1 MDEISSWSIM
11 SETLIIQKYDEVYV
25 KIRAEAS
32 TAYELKEHF
41 KFFVPGAKFSPQY
54 RNKVWDGHIYLYN
67 VMTGLIYAGLVPY
80 IENFAKEREYT
91 IEYDG
96 DFTQNEFSLKE
107 AEDFIKTIDL
117 PEQYS
122 VRDYQLGA
130 FVHAVRNHRSL
141 LLSPTASG
149 KSLIIYLL
157 MRYYN
162 ARTLIIVPTTSLV
175 SQLSTDFSD
184 YGFDSDSKVHKIHAG
199 KSKQSNLECTIST
212 WQSIY
217 KMPKDYFNSFDVII
231 GDEAHLFKAKS
242 LVSIMSKMI
251 SCKYRFGFTGTLD
264 GTQTNKLV
272 LEGLFGAVKKV
283 TTTAELIV
291 QKHLAEFKIKA
302 IVLSYDE
309 ITRKMVSKM
318 DYQDEID
325 WIVRNPSRNKF
336 IKNLALSLKG
346 NSLLL
351 FQFVEKH
358 GDVLFDMINKAAEG
372 RNVYYVAG
380 KTETEDRE
388 RIRKIVETET
398 DAIIVASSGVFS
410 TGINIKNLHN
420 VVFTSPSKSR
430 IKNLQSIGRVL
441 RRSDSKES
449 AVLYDIAD
457 DLSFKAKQNYTIH
470 HFKERIKIYSEEQFP
485 YKIYSVS
492 LKT

>member
-1 MDEISSWSIM
+1 M
-11 SETLIIQKYDEVYV
+11 SELLTIHKYDEVHI
-25 KIRAEAS
+25 KIKCDPDV
-32 TAYELKEHF
+32 AYELKDHF
-41 KFFVPGAKFSPQY
+41 KFQVPGAKFSPLY
-54 RNKVWDGHIYLYN
+54 RNKVWDGYIYLFN
-67 VMTGLIYAGLVPY
+67 PMTGLIYAGLLPY
-80 IENFAKEREYT
+80 IEHFAKERDYSVD
-91 IEYDG
+91 YNG
-96 DFTQNEFSLKE
+96 DFTQTEFSLKE
-107 AEDFIKTIDL
+107 AEDFIKTIGL
-117 PEQYS
+117 PSQYQ
-122 VRDYQLGA
+122 VRDYQLTSYA
-130 FVHAVRNHRSL
+130 HSIRNHRAL

-149 KSLIIYLL
+149 KSLIIYLI

-175 SQLSTDFSD
+175 SQLYSDFAD
-184 YGFDSDSKVHKIHAG
+184 YGFESDSRVHCISAG
-199 KSKQSNLECTIST
+199 ANKETDRDITIST

-217 KMPKDYFNSFDVII
+217 KMPKTFFDQFEVVI

-242 LVSIMSKMI
+242 LVTIMSKLTD
-251 SCKYRFGFTGTLD
+251 CKYRFGFTGTLD
-264 GTQTNKLV
+264 GSQTNKLV

-283 TTTAELIV
+283 TTTSELID
-291 QKHLAEFKIKA
+291 QKHLADFKIKA

-309 ITRKMVSKM
+309 DTRKLVSKM
-318 DYQDEID
+318 DYQAEID
-325 WIVRNPSRNKF
+325 WIVRNVSRNRF
-336 IKNLALSLKG
+336 IKNLALSLTG

-351 FQFVEKH
+351 FQYVEKH
-358 GDVLFDMINKAAEG
+358 GDILYDMIKKAAEG

-388 RIRKIVETET
+388 YIRKIIETET

-441 RRSDSKES
+441 RKSELKES

-457 DLSFKAKQNYTIH
+457 DLSYKTKQNYTIQ

-485 YKIYSVS
+485 YKIYSVG

>member
-1 MDEISSWSIM
+1 
-11 SETLIIQKYDEVYV
+11 
-25 KIRAEAS
+25 
-32 TAYELKEHF
+32 
-41 KFFVPGAKFSPQY
+41 
-54 RNKVWDGHIYLYN
+54 
-67 VMTGLIYAGLVPY
+67 MTGLVYAGLVPY
-80 IENFAKEREYT
+80 IENFAKERDYEVEYS
-91 IEYDG
+91 G
-96 DFTQNEFSLKE
+96 DFTQQEFSLKE
-107 AEDFIKTIDL
+107 AEDFIKTLDL
-117 PEQYS
+117 PAQYQ
-122 VRDYQLGA
+122 VRDYQLSA
-130 FVHAVRNHRSL
+130 FAHSVRNHRAL

-149 KSLIIYLL
+149 KSLIIYLI

-175 SQLSTDFSD
+175 SQLSSDFAD
-184 YGFDSDSKVHKIHAG
+184 YGFDSDSRVHKIHAG
-199 KSKQSNLECTIST
+199 QSKHSSLDTTIST

-217 KMPKDYFNSFDVII
+217 KMPKEYFRSFDVVI

-242 LVSIMSKMI
+242 LISIMSKLI
-251 SCKYRFGFTGTLD
+251 ECKHKFGFTGTLD

-283 TTTAELIV
+283 TTTSELID

-302 IVLSYDE
+302 ILLSYDE
-309 ITRKMVSKM
+309 ETRKIVSKM
-318 DYQDEID
+318 DYQTEID
-325 WIVRNPSRNKF
+325 WIVRNPARNKF

-358 GDVLFDMINKAAEG
+358 GDVLFDMIKKAADG

-388 RIRKIVETET
+388 YIRKIIETET

-441 RRSDSKES
+441 RKSESKT
-449 AVLYDIAD
+449 AATLYDIAD
-457 DLSFKAKQNYTIH
+457 DLSYKAKQNYTIQ

-485 YKIYSVS
+485 YKIYPVS

>member
-1 MDEISSWSIM
+1 
-11 SETLIIQKYDEVYV
+11 
-25 KIRAEAS
+25 
-32 TAYELKEHF
+32 
-41 KFFVPGAKFSPQY
+41 
-54 RNKVWDGHIYLYN
+54 
-67 VMTGLIYAGLVPY
+67 MTGLVYAGLVPY
-80 IENFAKEREYT
+80 IENFAKERDYEVEYS
-91 IEYDG
+91 G
-96 DFTQNEFSLKE
+96 DFTQQEFSLKE
-107 AEDFIKTIDL
+107 AEDFIKTLDL
-117 PEQYS
+117 PAQYQ
-122 VRDYQLGA
+122 VRDYQLNA
-130 FVHAVRNHRSL
+130 FAHSVRNHRAL

-149 KSLIIYLL
+149 KSLIIYLI

-175 SQLSTDFSD
+175 SQLSSDFAD
-184 YGFDSDSKVHKIHAG
+184 YGFDSNSRVHKIHAG
-199 KSKQSNLECTIST
+199 QSKHSSLDTTIST

-217 KMPKDYFNSFDVII
+217 KMPKEYFRSFDVVI

-242 LVSIMSKMI
+242 LISIMSKLI
-251 SCKYRFGFTGTLD
+251 ECKHKFGFTGTLD

-283 TTTAELIV
+283 TTTSELID

-309 ITRKMVSKM
+309 ETRKIVSKM
-318 DYQDEID
+318 DYQAEID
-325 WIVRNPSRNKF
+325 WIVRNPARNKF

-358 GDVLFDMINKAAEG
+358 GDVLFDMIKKAADG

-388 RIRKIVETET
+388 YIRKIIETET

-441 RRSDSKES
+441 RKSESKT
-449 AVLYDIAD
+449 AATLYDIAD
-457 DLSFKAKQNYTIH
+457 DLSYKAKQNYTIQ

-485 YKIYSVS
+485 YKIYPVS

>member
-1 MDEISSWSIM
+1 M
-11 SETLIIQKYDEVYV
+11 SETLVIQKYDEVYIKV
-25 KIRAEAS
+25 RSEAS
-32 TAYELKEHF
+32 TAYELSEHF
-41 KFFVPGAKFSPQY
+41 TFSVPGAKFSPAY
-54 RNKVWDGHIYLYN
+54 RNRVWDGKIRLFN

-80 IENFAKEREYT
+80 IENFAKEREYS

-96 DFTQNEFSLKE
+96 DFTQDEFSVKE

-117 PEQYS
+117 PSKYS
-122 VRDYQLGA
+122 VRDYQMNA
-130 FVHAVRNHRSL
+130 FVYSVRNRRAL

-175 SQLSTDFSD
+175 SQLSSDFAD
-184 YGFDSDSKVHKIHAG
+184 YGFDSDSRVHKIHAG
-199 KSKQSNLECTIST
+199 QSKHSSLDTTIST

-217 KMPKDYFNSFDVII
+217 KMPKEYFRSFDVVI

-242 LVSIMSKMI
+242 LISIMGKLI
-251 SCKYRFGFTGTLD
+251 DCKHKFGFTGTLD

-283 TTTAELIV
+283 TTTSELID
-291 QKHLAEFKIKA
+291 QKHLAEFRIKS

-309 ITRKMVSKM
+309 DTRKMVSKM
-318 DYQDEID
+318 VYQDEID
-325 WIVRNPSRNKF
+325 WIVRNPARNKF

-346 NSLLL
+346 NTLIL

-358 GDVLFDMINKAAEG
+358 GDVLFKLIKDAAG
-372 RNVYYVAG
+372 DRNVYYVAG

-388 RIRKIVETET
+388 YVRKIVETDT

-420 VVFTSPSKSR
+420 IIFSSPSKSR

-441 RRSDSKES
+441 RKSDSKES
-449 AVLYDIAD
+449 AILYDIAD
-457 DLSFKAKQNYTIH
+457 DLSYKSKQNYTLQ
-470 HFKERIKIYSEEQFP
+470 HFKERIKIYSEEAFP

>member
-1 MDEISSWSIM
+1 
-11 SETLIIQKYDEVYV
+11 
-25 KIRAEAS
+25 
-32 TAYELKEHF
+32 
-41 KFFVPGAKFSPQY
+41 
-54 RNKVWDGHIYLYN
+54 
-67 VMTGLIYAGLVPY
+67 MTGLVYAGLVPY
-80 IENFAKEREYT
+80 IENFAKERDYEVEYS
-91 IEYDG
+91 G
-96 DFTQNEFSLKE
+96 DFTQQEFSLKE
-107 AEDFIKTIDL
+107 AEDFIKTLDL
-117 PEQYS
+117 PAQYQ
-122 VRDYQLGA
+122 VRDYQLNA
-130 FVHAVRNHRSL
+130 FAHSVRNHRAL

-149 KSLIIYLL
+149 KSLIIYLI

-175 SQLSTDFSD
+175 SQLSSDFAD
-184 YGFDSDSKVHKIHAG
+184 YGFDSDSRVHKIHAG
-199 KSKQSNLECTIST
+199 QSKHSSLDTTIST

-217 KMPKDYFNSFDVII
+217 KMPKEYFRSFDVVI

-242 LVSIMSKMI
+242 LVSIMSKLI
-251 SCKYRFGFTGTLD
+251 ECKHKFGFTGTLD

-283 TTTAELIV
+283 TTTSELID

-309 ITRKMVSKM
+309 ETRKIVSKM
-318 DYQDEID
+318 DYQAEID
-325 WIVRNPSRNKF
+325 WIVRNPARNKF

-358 GDVLFDMINKAAEG
+358 GDVLFDMIKKAADG

-388 RIRKIVETET
+388 YIRKIIETET

-441 RRSDSKES
+441 RKSESKT
-449 AVLYDIAD
+449 AATLYDIAD
-457 DLSFKAKQNYTIH
+457 DLSYKAKQNYTIQ

-485 YKIYSVS
+485 YKIYPVS

>member
-1 MDEISSWSIM
+1 M
-11 SETLIIQKYDEVYV
+11 SETLVIQKYDEVYV
-25 KIRAEAS
+25 KVKSEAS
-32 TAYELKEHF
+32 TAYELSEHF
-41 KFFVPGAKFSPQY
+41 TFSVPGAKFSPAF
-54 RNKVWDGHIYLYN
+54 RNKVWDGKIRLFN
-67 VMTGLIYAGLVPY
+67 VMTGLVYAGLVPY
-80 IENFAKEREYT
+80 IENFAKERDYEVEYS
-91 IEYDG
+91 G
-96 DFTQNEFSLKE
+96 DFTQQEFSLKE
-107 AEDFIKTIDL
+107 AEDFIKTLDL
-117 PEQYS
+117 PAQYQ
-122 VRDYQLGA
+122 VRDYQLNA
-130 FVHAVRNHRSL
+130 FAHSVRNHRAL

-149 KSLIIYLL
+149 KSLIIYLI

-175 SQLSTDFSD
+175 SQLSSDFAD
-184 YGFDSDSKVHKIHAG
+184 YGFDSNSRVHKIHAG
-199 KSKQSNLECTIST
+199 QSKHSSLDTTIST

-217 KMPKDYFNSFDVII
+217 KMPKEYFRSFDVVI

-242 LVSIMSKMI
+242 LVSIMSKLI
-251 SCKYRFGFTGTLD
+251 ECKHKFGFTGTLD

-283 TTTAELIV
+283 TTTSELID

-309 ITRKMVSKM
+309 ETRKIVSKM
-318 DYQDEID
+318 DYQAEID
-325 WIVRNPSRNKF
+325 WIVRNPARNKF

-358 GDVLFDMINKAAEG
+358 GDVLFDMIKKAADG

-388 RIRKIVETET
+388 YIRKIIETET

-441 RRSDSKES
+441 RKSESKT
-449 AVLYDIAD
+449 AATLYDIAD
-457 DLSFKAKQNYTIH
+457 DLSYKAKQNYTIQ

-485 YKIYSVS
+485 YKIYPVS

>member
-1 MDEISSWSIM
+1 MK
-11 SETLIIQKYDEVYV
+11 ETLSIQKFDEVYIKV
-25 KIRAEAS
+25 KAEAS
-32 TAYELKEHF
+32 TAYELSEYF
-41 KFFVPGAKFSPQY
+41 TFSVPGAKFSPAF
-54 RNKVWDGHIYLYN
+54 RNKVWDGKIRLFN
-67 VMTGLIYAGLVPY
+67 VMTGLVYAGLVPY
-80 IENFAKEREYT
+80 IENFAKERDYEVEYS
-91 IEYDG
+91 G
-96 DFTQNEFSLKE
+96 DFTQQEFSLKE

-117 PEQYS
+117 PTQYQ
-122 VRDYQLGA
+122 VRDYQLSA
-130 FVHAVRNHRSL
+130 FAHSVRKHRAL

-149 KSLIIYLL
+149 KSLIIYLI

-175 SQLSTDFSD
+175 SQLSSDFAD
-184 YGFDSDSKVHKIHAG
+184 YGFDSDSRVHKIHAG
-199 KSKQSNLECTIST
+199 QSKHSSLDVTIST

-217 KMPKDYFNSFDVII
+217 KMPKEYFRSFDVVI

-242 LVSIMSKMI
+242 LTSIMGKLTE
-251 SCKYRFGFTGTLD
+251 CKHKFGFTGTLD

-283 TTTAELIV
+283 TTTSELID

-309 ITRKMVSKM
+309 ETRKIVSKM
-318 DYQDEID
+318 DYQTEID
-325 WIVRNPSRNKF
+325 WIVRNPARNKF

-358 GDVLFDMINKAAEG
+358 GDILYDMIKKAAED

-380 KTETEDRE
+380 KTEADDRE
-388 RIRKIVETET
+388 YIRKIIETET

-441 RRSDSKES
+441 RKSESKTS
-449 AVLYDIAD
+449 ATLYDIAD
-457 DLSFKAKQNYTIH
+457 DLSYKSKQNYTIQ
-470 HFKERIKIYSEEQFP
+470 HFKERVRIYSEEQFP
-485 YKIYSVS
+485 YKIYPVS

>member
-1 MDEISSWSIM
+1 M
-11 SETLIIQKYDEVYV
+11 SETLVIQKYDEVYV
-25 KIRAEAS
+25 KVKSEAS
-32 TAYELKEHF
+32 TAYELSEHF
-41 KFFVPGAKFSPQY
+41 TFSVPGAKFSPAF
-54 RNKVWDGHIYLYN
+54 RNRVWDGKIRLFN
-67 VMTGLIYAGLVPY
+67 VMTGLVYAGLVPY
-80 IENFAKEREYT
+80 IENFAKERDYEVEYS
-91 IEYDG
+91 G
-96 DFTQNEFSLKE
+96 DFTQQEFSLKE
-107 AEDFIKTIDL
+107 AEDFIKTLDL
-117 PEQYS
+117 PAQYQ
-122 VRDYQLGA
+122 VRDYQLNA
-130 FVHAVRNHRSL
+130 FAHSVRNHRAL
-141 LLSPTASG
+141 LLSPTAS
-149 KSLIIYLL
+149 
-157 MRYYN
+157 
-162 ARTLIIVPTTSLV
+162 LV
-175 SQLSTDFSD
+175 SQLSSDFAD
-184 YGFDSDSKVHKIHAG
+184 YGFDSDSRVHKIHAG
-199 KSKQSNLECTIST
+199 QSKHSSLDTTIST

-217 KMPKDYFNSFDVII
+217 KMPKEYFRSFDVVI

-242 LVSIMSKMI
+242 LISIMSKLI
-251 SCKYRFGFTGTLD
+251 ECKHKFGFTGTLD

-283 TTTAELIV
+283 TTTSELID

-309 ITRKMVSKM
+309 ETRKIVSKM
-318 DYQDEID
+318 DYQAEID
-325 WIVRNPSRNKF
+325 WIVRNPARNKF

-358 GDVLFDMINKAAEG
+358 GDVLFDMIKKAADG

-388 RIRKIVETET
+388 YIRKIIETET

-441 RRSDSKES
+441 RKSESKT
-449 AVLYDIAD
+449 AATLYDIAD
-457 DLSFKAKQNYTIH
+457 DLSYKAKQNYTIQ

-485 YKIYSVS
+485 YKIYPVS

>member
-1 MDEISSWSIM
+1 
-11 SETLIIQKYDEVYV
+11 
-25 KIRAEAS
+25 
-32 TAYELKEHF
+32 
-41 KFFVPGAKFSPQY
+41 
-54 RNKVWDGHIYLYN
+54 
-67 VMTGLIYAGLVPY
+67 
-80 IENFAKEREYT
+80 
-91 IEYDG
+91 
-96 DFTQNEFSLKE
+96 
-107 AEDFIKTIDL
+107 
-117 PEQYS
+117 
-122 VRDYQLGA
+122 
-130 FVHAVRNHRSL
+130 
-141 LLSPTASG
+141 
-149 KSLIIYLL
+149 

-175 SQLSTDFSD
+175 SQLSSDFAD
-184 YGFDSDSKVHKIHAG
+184 YGFDSDSRVHKIHAG
-199 KSKQSNLECTIST
+199 QSKHSSLDTTIST

-217 KMPKDYFNSFDVII
+217 KMPKEYFRSFDVVI

-242 LVSIMSKMI
+242 LISIMSKLI
-251 SCKYRFGFTGTLD
+251 ECKHKFGFTGTLD

-283 TTTAELIV
+283 TTTSELID

-309 ITRKMVSKM
+309 ETRKIVSKM
-318 DYQDEID
+318 DYQAEID
-325 WIVRNPSRNKF
+325 WIVRNPARNKF

-358 GDVLFDMINKAAEG
+358 GDVLFDMIKKAADG

-388 RIRKIVETET
+388 YIRKIIETET

-441 RRSDSKES
+441 RKSESKT
-449 AVLYDIAD
+449 AATLYDIAD
-457 DLSFKAKQNYTIH
+457 DLSYKAKQNYTIQ

-485 YKIYSVS
+485 YKIYPVS